1 MNRHTRAR
9 LWAAADRL
17 APFAA
22 LGTVALFSAVLG
34 AFLALYFTGVPR

>member
-17 APFAA
+17 APYLPLAFAA
-22 LGTVALFSAVLG
+22 ASGAALG
-34 AFLALYFTGVPR
+34 AFLARSI